1 MLPRLVLL
9 DSDVLISYLIED
21 KLFKYSSFIVEK
33 LVLGEI
39 VGYVSSEI
47 YDDII
52 SMLRSN
58 GVPLSEVIEFLK
70 SLSTIPLKPLPLT
83 AEISAKAM
91 ELYLKHGGSRK
102 LHYFDSFHVAT
113 AKHYNLPIIT
123 SDKYILKHAS
133 DFGITAINLLS
144 VT

>member
-1 MLPRLVLL
+1 MLPKHILL
-9 DSDVLISYLIED
+9 DADVLISYLLED
-21 KLFKYSSFIVEK
+21 KMFKYSSFIIRK
-33 LVLGEI
+33 LALGET

-58 GVPLSEVIEFLK
+58 GVSLSKVIEFLK
-70 SLSTIPLKPLPLT
+70 MLNEVPLKPLPLNIQ
-83 AEISAKAM
+83 ISVEAM
-91 ELYLKHGGSRK
+91 KLYLNHGGSRR

-113 AKHYNLPIIT
+113 AKYYNLPIVT
-123 SDKYILKHAS
+123 SDKYILNHAGE
-133 DFGITAINLLS
+133 FGITAINLLT